1 MNLEI
6 DCRKYTARIFTSEY
20 VDGNGV
26 VVGDYLITPAHVLD
40 GSKSFEVWV
49 DDRYFKIDTQSSI
62 FFKKPEPNE
71 KGDFLDLAIYKLES
85 IKSPIDFYEGDLSNA
100 SLTCLAWKHLVDF
113 NTNKEVWNPFETEAM
128 FIDQKGN
135 FIECMMSYPLIQGYS
150 GCPLFADGKLV
161 GILYGSGDDGRTCFF
176 LSGEAIKRIIN
187 SL

>member
-1 MNLEI
+1 MEI
-6 DCRKYTARIFTSEY
+6 DCRKYTFRIFTSEY

-26 VVGDYLITPAHVLD
+26 VVGDYLITTAHVLD

-71 KGDFLDLAIYKLES
+71 KGNFIDLAIYKLES
-85 IKSPIDFYEGDLSNA
+85 IKSPIIFYGGDLSEGEM
-100 SLTCLAWKHLVDF
+100 TCMAWTHRIDAK
-113 NTNKEVWNPFETEAM
+113 TRQEIWIPFETDAM
-128 FIDQKGN
+128 FIDKKGN
-135 FIECMMSYPLIQGYS
+135 FIECMMSDPLIQGYS
-150 GCPLFADGKLV
+150 GCPLFADGNLA

-187 SL
+187 NF